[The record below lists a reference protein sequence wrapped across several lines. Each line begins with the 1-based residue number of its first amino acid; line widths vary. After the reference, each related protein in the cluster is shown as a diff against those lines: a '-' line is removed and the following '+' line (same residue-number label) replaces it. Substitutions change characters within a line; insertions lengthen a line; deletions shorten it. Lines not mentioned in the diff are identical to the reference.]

1 MKRFIYL
8 IILAVLALA
17 AAAYV
22 FISRNEASAA
32 SAAVISIDGSSTV
45 FPITEA
51 VAEEFQK
58 GNKGIQAT
66 VGIAGTGGGM
76 KKFVRGEIDICD
88 ASRPINPAEVTQA
101 KGAGIGFYE
110 LPIAFDGVTIVVNK
124 QNTWC
129 RSMSV
134 VELKKL
140 WAPEAKG
147 KVMKWSDIRPGWP
160 AKPIHLYGPGTDS
173 GTFEFFTEAIVGKKL
188 SCRPDFTASEDD
200 NVLVQ
205 GVARDQYAL
214 GYFGMAYYEENTDKL
229 KAVLVDDGN
238 DENGVGPIGPNT
250 KTVSNN
256 TYAPLSRPL
265 FIYVST
271 KAAKSADV
279 VKFVDFYLANAK
291 QLSAEV
297 GYVALSDKL
306 YNAVKKRW
314 ANRTT
319 GSMYEDSSN
328 KKKPLSKV
336 MGV

>member
-1 MKRFIYL
+1 
-8 IILAVLALA
+8 
-17 AAAYV
+17 
-22 FISRNEASAA
+22 
-32 SAAVISIDGSSTV
+32 
-45 FPITEA
+45 
-51 VAEEFQK
+51 
-58 GNKGIQAT
+58 
-66 VGIAGTGGGM
+66 M

-101 KGAGIGFYE
+101 KAAGIGFYE
-110 LPIAFDGVTIVVNK
+110 LPVAFDGVTIVVNK

-214 GYFGMAYYEENTDKL
+214 GYFGMAYYEENMDKL

-238 DENGVGPIGPNT
+238 DENGVGPIGPNA

-279 VKFVDFYLANAK
+279 VKFVDYYLANAK

-314 ANRTT
+314 ANRTAGT
-319 GSMYEDSSN
+319 MYEDSSN